1 MKRIL
6 SSILVIAMMLTV
18 SPVTFAA
25 TSDGILK
32 TGTTV
37 YNANV
42 GDTVSI
48 PVYATATDGS
58 DLALGGG
65 GQFDVAISST
75 DGVTIAFEGGLIS
88 SEDLRNVESATSK
101 VRAFWESN
109 VTATSTSPLFTVKYT
124 ITKAGTYTVSISDED
139 IESTSG
145 ASYTLDKVGATITV
159 TEASVPV
166 TETCPFR
173 ANSTKVAE
181 EQFEYS
187 NVATAGTDVK
197 DAGITGLTIDRSGN
211 GSELA
216 YTKIVADPEDP
227 SNLVLKDYHPQY
239 AKDATTK
246 VEDPNVTNHV
256 YRQYDANCDS
266 DYIVLSHKL
275 YSPAGAYM
283 RLYFDVEYKAYNN
296 GQKDAAATAGQTN
309 MGAVQAVIHFG
320 DQKIID
326 EKGGGGTALITANDY
341 VGKWSEW
348 DYVMD
353 TVKWTAE
360 LYVNHEYMLTF
371 GLPRS
376 YHRVDT
382 TANYISGIDRIG
394 FRFDRKSNKGT
405 AYWDN
410 FSISSMSA
418 AQKDAAFAS
427 DTVTFTKETITTEE
441 KLPVKSDVFGSDV
454 TWTSSDANVTIGT
467 DGSIALA
474 DGVDLAE
481 DVKLTASYRDKTSEF
496 TVDVVGTMKYAAYS
510 VGETTDRSY
519 AGIKLGAINNAYT
532 YMTDTATNVNINNSI
547 RHIGKTTRYF
557 VYDKTENKTE
567 YMKLVDK
574 DTYEAATTA
583 REEKSAYF
591 EAFSTVSGDGHV
603 NREHVGPT
611 DGKRWALGGA
621 TVFRNIA
628 DLRKGRET
636 TQEYI
641 HFDATP
647 AGFTQADNNIT
658 IEVTYLDIGKG
669 YLVMQYKKLND
680 PNIQSVNVGKL
691 EDTGVWKT
699 AKVDLTDADFSN
711 AVNTGLMDQ
720 KQDFRFYGSD
730 PKSMYYVSEVKVY
743 ETGYKKYFDEP
754 AISEYAQ
761 VSVTRHN
768 VSMAADG
775 TLSAQQK
782 FTPAA
787 DGKATLYIAIY
798 NEKGNLV
805 GVSTSGEVDVT
816 AGTAVTLSAPATTG
830 DYKRGIN
837 TVKTFLWDADLKPIQ

>member
-1 MKRIL
+1 MKKIL
-6 SSILVIAMMLTV
+6 SFVLVVAMMF
-18 SPVTFAA
+18 TFAPA
-25 TSDGILK
+25 TFAQTADGTLE
-32 TGTTV
+32 TGAATYTAV
-37 YNANV
+37 A
-42 GDTVSI
+42 GDTVEV
-48 PVYATATDGS
+48 PVYINSNSITVS
-58 DLALGGG
+58 S
-65 GQFDVAISST
+65 GQLDVNISSN
-75 DGVTIAFEGGLIS
+75 DGVTVELVAGTITASNS
-88 SEDLRNVESATSK
+88 SIDANTGR
-101 VRAFWESN
+101 VRGIIDEEALAI
-109 VTATSTSPLFTVKYT
+109 TTKTLLFTVKYT
-124 ITKAGTYTVSISDED
+124 FAKAGTYMVTISNDEIYPADITVLDP
-139 IESTSG
+139 
-145 ASYTLDKVGATITV
+145 YTFTKTGATITV

-187 NVATAGTDVK
+187 KVATAGTDVK
-197 DAGITGLTIDRSGN
+197 DAGIAGLTIDRGGN
-211 GSELA
+211 GSDLA

-227 SNLVLKDYHPQY
+227 SNLVLQDYHPQY
-239 AKDATTK
+239 VKDATG
-246 VEDPNVTNHV
+246 VENPNVTNHV

-275 YSPAGAYM
+275 YSPAGANM

-296 GQKDAAATAGQTN
+296 GQKDAAATADQTN
-309 MGAVQAVIHFG
+309 MGAVQAIIQFG
-320 DQKIID
+320 KQKIMD
-326 EKGGGGTALITANDY
+326 EKGGGGTASITASDY

-348 DYVMD
+348 DYVID
-353 TVKWTAE
+353 TVNWTAE
-360 LYVNHEYMLTF
+360 LYVNHKYMLTF
-371 GLPRS
+371 GLPKR
-376 YHRVDT
+376 YHGVDT

-394 FRFDRKSNKGT
+394 FRFDRASNKGT

-427 DTVTFTKETITTEE
+427 DTVTFTKTTITTEE

-481 DVKLTASYRDKTSEF
+481 DVKLTASYRGKTSEF

-519 AGIKLGAINNAYT
+519 AGIKLGAINNKYT
-532 YMTDTATNVNINNSI
+532 YMTDTETNVNINNSI
-547 RHIGKTTRYF
+547 RYIGKTTRYF
-557 VYDKTENKTE
+557 VQDYADSKNV

-574 DTYEAATTA
+574 VTYNAATTVK
-583 REEKSAYF
+583 EEKSAYF
-591 EAFSTVSGDGHV
+591 EAFSTENGDGHV
-603 NREHVGPT
+603 NREYVGPAN
-611 DGKRWALGGA
+611 DKRWALGGA
-621 TVFRNIA
+621 DVFRNIV
-628 DLRKGRET
+628 DLRKGKET

-647 AGFTQADNNIT
+647 AKFTQADNNIT

-669 YLVMQYKKLND
+669 NLVMQYKKLND
-680 PNIQSVNVGKL
+680 TKIPSVIVGKL
-691 EDTGVWKT
+691 EDTGEWKT
-699 AKVDLTDADFSN
+699 VKVDLTDADFSN
-711 AVNTGLMDQ
+711 TVNTGLMDN

-743 ETGYKKYFDEP
+743 ETGYKNYFDEP

-787 DGKATLYIAIY
+787 NGKATLYIAIY